1 MKRFDKKGNQK
12 GFTIIELVVVI
23 LLLGILT
30 ATALP
35 RFIDVTDKAHDAA
48 VDGVLGGLGTGVALF
63 RAQWYADNQPATVSE
78 FGGLL
83 ANAAGYPMGVIA
95 TVDAAKLS
103 SSNNCVEIF
112 QSVLQPAG
120 RPSIS
125 TIAADATVPG
135 SLTTLQPAVAADFVA
150 YLQNDSTANQN
161 ICYYFYVGQ
170 QNNPSTA
177 DVPAIVYDARDGS
190 VTRAVF

>member
-63 RAQWYADNQPATVSE
+63 RAQWYADNQPATVSG
-78 FGGLL
+78 FGGMS
-83 ANAAGYPMGVIA
+83 ANAAGYPMGLVPTVAA
-95 TVDAAKLS
+95 TKLS
-103 SSNNCVEIF
+103 SSDNCVEIF

-125 TIAADATVPG
+125 TIAAAATAPG
-135 SLTTLQPAVAADFVA
+135 SLTTLQPAADFVA
-150 YLQNDSTANQN
+150 YLQTGSSAIQN

-170 QNNPSTA
+170 QNNPNTA